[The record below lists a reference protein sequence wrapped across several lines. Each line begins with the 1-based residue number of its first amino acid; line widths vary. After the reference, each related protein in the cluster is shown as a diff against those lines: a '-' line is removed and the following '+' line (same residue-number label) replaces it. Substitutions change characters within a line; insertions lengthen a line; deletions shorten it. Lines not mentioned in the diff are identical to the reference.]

1 MLDWIKY
8 AIVGVFVVGV
18 VAYHI
23 TEVEEAKAS
32 VRQEYQLA
40 AEKQEKRALET
51 TGEIL
56 IESKVIEDRKNEEIL
71 RITNFA
77 NNLSNSLSKRSTRTE
92 QVTTTTS
99 VEISCTGREL
109 FKEDGEFLIREAA
122 RADTILEERNYY
134 YEQYEQARKKLNEFN
149 RAD

>member
-8 AIVGVFVVGV
+8 AIVGAFVVGA
-18 VAYHI
+18 VAYHV

-56 IESKVIEDRKNEEIL
+56 IESKVIEDKKNEEIL

-77 NNLSNSLSKRSTRTE
+77 NNLSNSLSKRPTRIE

-99 VEISCTGREL
+99 VESSCTGREL